1 MFGMPILLSF
11 LPQVNDAIEMLERM
25 AHCGACGCERIQE
38 MVPASWS
45 LYHMTSSKR

>member
-1 MFGMPILLSF
+1 MMLLRC
-11 LPQVNDAIEMLERM
+11 LREWLTVVPAAAR
-25 AHCGACGCERIQE
+25 RIQE